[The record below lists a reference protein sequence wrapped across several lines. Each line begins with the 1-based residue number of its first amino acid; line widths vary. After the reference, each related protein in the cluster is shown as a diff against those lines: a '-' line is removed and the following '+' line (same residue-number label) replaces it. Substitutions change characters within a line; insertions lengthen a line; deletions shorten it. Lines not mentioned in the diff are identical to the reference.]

1 MRAADPLL
9 SLFGHRAAIERIAAT
24 RHAWVVGVL
33 LVLSAGIARNY
44 DHLDL
49 RREAEWFI
57 GPFAASLVSIFFIFR
72 WLAGPL
78 KLRAVGG
85 YWRQQA
91 SFLTLAWL
99 TAPCAWLYGIP
110 VEGLTDIVTAT
121 KWNIGFL
128 AVVATWRVAIVTRAL
143 AVLSGVTVR
152 RALPLVLAPAA
163 LEMMVGSFFK
173 SLSLIGIMGGV
184 RLPPHTQ
191 LLKEAT
197 DFTAAAS
204 FWVFLA
210 AVLAACWTRGVAA
223 RPLHRPPGAGV
234 KPGLLPA
241 ALALALWVLV
251 ALPAQP
257 AIANRLRL
265 ADRIRSGDYPAAAAF
280 AAAKTREDFPP
291 HQDFPP
297 VSDYLPPLLGL
308 LDALPADAPAWLRD
322 EWTAKAM
329 LSLSG
334 GLPSLE
340 AWQELVR
347 RHPDLAAA
355 LARRADEL
363 RARESIERE
372 DRRWLEEYELRT
384 SDGAEEAE

>member
-1 MRAADPLL
+1 
-9 SLFGHRAAIERIAAT
+9 
-24 RHAWVVGVL
+24 
-33 LVLSAGIARNY
+33 
-44 DHLDL
+44 
-49 RREAEWFI
+49 
-57 GPFAASLVSIFFIFR
+57 
-72 WLAGPL
+72 
-78 KLRAVGG
+78 
-85 YWRQQA
+85 
-91 SFLTLAWL
+91 
-99 TAPCAWLYGIP
+99 
-110 VEGLTDIVTAT
+110 
-121 KWNIGFL
+121 
-128 AVVATWRVAIVTRAL
+128 VVAAWRVAIVTRAL
-143 AVLSGVTVR
+143 AVLSGVGVR

-163 LEMMVGSFFK
+163 LEMMVGSYFK
-173 SLSLIGIMGGV
+173 SMSLIGIMGGV

-191 LLKEAT
+191 LLKEAS
-197 DFTAAAS
+197 DFTAVAS

-291 HQDFPP
+291 HHDFPP

-372 DRRWLEEYELRT
+372 DRRWLDEYELRT
-384 SDGAEEAE
+384 WDGAEEAE

>member
-1 MRAADPLL
+1 
-9 SLFGHRAAIERIAAT
+9 
-24 RHAWVVGVL
+24 
-33 LVLSAGIARNY
+33 
-44 DHLDL
+44 
-49 RREAEWFI
+49 
-57 GPFAASLVSIFFIFR
+57 
-72 WLAGPL
+72 
-78 KLRAVGG
+78 
-85 YWRQQA
+85 
-91 SFLTLAWL
+91 
-99 TAPCAWLYGIP
+99 
-110 VEGLTDIVTAT
+110 
-121 KWNIGFL
+121 
-128 AVVATWRVAIVTRAL
+128 
-143 AVLSGVTVR
+143 
-152 RALPLVLAPAA
+152 
-163 LEMMVGSFFK
+163 
-173 SLSLIGIMGGV
+173 
-184 RLPPHTQ
+184 
-191 LLKEAT
+191 
-197 DFTAAAS
+197 
-204 FWVFLA
+204 
-210 AVLAACWTRGVAA
+210 
-223 RPLHRPPGAGV
+223 V

-291 HQDFPP
+291 HQDVPP

-384 SDGAEEAE
+384 WDGAEEAE